1 MSEANV
7 SGGETVAPWVVRL
20 RYVVKDLGAPAV
32 CESLGV
38 TLEGLH
44 SLVLGEAELEP
55 GMEEMLSKLCQ
66 AFGQAIG
73 AVEDLEDVIA
83 LSRGQTESDLDYE
96 DAIQGPV
103 SGVEGQPAGVS
114 PDGGG
119 MDASPLAS
127 GDGAGTG
134 PGAELSADGV
144 SAAGILGEGT
154 GGAGV
159 IMPGKRWSED
169 IEMRRRALWT
179 ARGVAV
185 MSQFRLDLEYHE
197 HVASLACVA
206 QVELALISFF
216 MESVPDPGEV
226 WNPAKR
232 AREIERRLRRI
243 RWAEAGQREGAVP
256 ADGCGGRRDDGGDCG
271 PGPGGACARRG
282 DVVHRHGGSGSGVPW
297 LTVSGVVLGVWAPFF
312 TAPLLLGL
320 AVEIVGFGGFLAPWG
335 GLTRARVKYKKQ
347 SRWPVCPLFELCS
360 KNSFHLGW

>member
-1 MSEANV
+1 MSEANAA
-7 SGGETVAPWVVRL
+7 GGESVAPWVVRL

-38 TLEGLH
+38 TPEGLD

-55 GMEEMLSKLCQ
+55 EMEEMLDKLCQ
-66 AFGQAIG
+66 AFGEAIG
-73 AVEDLEDVIA
+73 AVDDLEDVIA
-83 LSRGQTESDLDYE
+83 LSRGQTESDLDHE

-103 SGVEGQPAGVS
+103 SGVEGHLAGVS
-114 PDGGG
+114 PGDGG

-134 PGAELSADGV
+134 PGAELPADGV

-154 GGAGV
+154 GGSGV

-243 RWAEAGQREGAVP
+243 RWSEAEQRRE
-256 ADGCGGRRDDGGDCG
+256 
-271 PGPGGACARRG
+271 
-282 DVVHRHGGSGSGVPW
+282 
-297 LTVSGVVLGVWAPFF
+297 
-312 TAPLLLGL
+312 
-320 AVEIVGFGGFLAPWG
+320 FGGFRGAWNWLVG
-335 GLTRARVKYKKQ
+335 RKRVSGKELYQ
-347 SRWPVCPLFELCS
+347 RMVAEADEMMGAIADLDRGERVLDEVMRFTGMEVQGPGSR
-360 KNSFHLGW
+360 G

>member
-7 SGGETVAPWVVRL
+7 AGGESVAPWVVRL

-38 TLEGLH
+38 TPEGLD
-44 SLVLGEAELEP
+44 SLMRGEAELEP
-55 GMEEMLSKLCQ
+55 ELEEMLDKLCQ
-66 AFGQAIG
+66 AFGVAIG

-83 LSRGQTESDLDYE
+83 LSRGQTEADLDDE

-103 SGVEGQPAGVS
+103 SGVEGRPAGVS

-127 GDGAGTG
+127 GDGAGLG
-134 PGAELSADGV
+134 PEAALSADGV

-232 AREIERRLRRI
+232 AREIDRRLRRI
-243 RWAEAGQREGAVP
+243 RWSEAEQRRE
-256 ADGCGGRRDDGGDCG
+256 
-271 PGPGGACARRG
+271 
-282 DVVHRHGGSGSGVPW
+282 
-297 LTVSGVVLGVWAPFF
+297 
-312 TAPLLLGL
+312 
-320 AVEIVGFGGFLAPWG
+320 FGGFRGAWNWLVGRKRVSGKELYQRMVAEADEMMG
-335 GLTRARVKYKKQ
+335 AIADLDRGERALDEVMRFTGMEVQ
-347 SRWPVCPLFELCS
+347 GPGSR
-360 KNSFHLGW
+360 G

>member
-55 GMEEMLSKLCQ
+55 EMEEMLSKLCQ
-66 AFGQAIG
+66 AFGRAIG

-103 SGVEGQPAGVS
+103 SGVEAHLAGVS

-134 PGAELSADGV
+134 PGAELSADGI

-243 RWAEAGQREGAVP
+243 RWSEAEQRRE
-256 ADGCGGRRDDGGDCG
+256 
-271 PGPGGACARRG
+271 
-282 DVVHRHGGSGSGVPW
+282 
-297 LTVSGVVLGVWAPFF
+297 
-312 TAPLLLGL
+312 
-320 AVEIVGFGGFLAPWG
+320 FGGFRGAWNWLVGRKRVSGKELYQRMVAEADEMMG
-335 GLTRARVKYKKQ
+335 AIADLDRGERALDEVMRFTGMEVQ
-347 SRWPVCPLFELCS
+347 GPGSR
-360 KNSFHLGW
+360 G

>member
-7 SGGETVAPWVVRL
+7 AGGETVAPWVVRL
-20 RYVVKDLGAPAV
+20 RYVVKDLGSPAV

-38 TLEGLH
+38 TPEGLD
-44 SLVLGEAELEP
+44 SLMLGEAELEP
-55 GMEEMLSKLCQ
+55 ELEEMLDKLCQ
-66 AFGQAIG
+66 AFGVAIG

-83 LSRGQTESDLDYE
+83 LSRGQTEADLDDE

-103 SGVEGQPAGVS
+103 SGVEGRPAGVS

-119 MDASPLAS
+119 MDASSLAS
-127 GDGAGTG
+127 GDGVVLG
-134 PGAELSADGV
+134 PEAALSADGV

-232 AREIERRLRRI
+232 AREIDRRLRRI
-243 RWAEAGQREGAVP
+243 RWSEAEQRRE
-256 ADGCGGRRDDGGDCG
+256 
-271 PGPGGACARRG
+271 
-282 DVVHRHGGSGSGVPW
+282 
-297 LTVSGVVLGVWAPFF
+297 
-312 TAPLLLGL
+312 
-320 AVEIVGFGGFLAPWG
+320 FGGFRGAWNWLVGRKRVSGKELYQRMVAEADEMMG
-335 GLTRARVKYKKQ
+335 AIADLDRGERALDEVMRFTGMEVQ
-347 SRWPVCPLFELCS
+347 GPGSR
-360 KNSFHLGW
+360 G